1 VVGGSVGYFVLGFY
15 LQKVRVRS
23 LILYGLFFLSAGF
36 TIFGTWL
43 MRFNFSSLGQ
53 EYFFFEYLSISV
65 ILTSITLY
73 MILSK
78 VSAGWPKNPFVK
90 RVLHLISI
98 NTLPI
103 YLLHVIIME
112 TLQRGYLGLKLSITI
127 LNPVIG
133 VPIVAIST
141 FFITFGLV
149 LLMKRVPVLRSIIG

>member
-1 VVGGSVGYFVLGFY
+1 M
-15 LQKVRVRS
+15 RS
-23 LILYGLFFLSAGF
+23 LILYGLFFLSVGF

-43 MRFNFSSLGQ
+43 MRFNLSSLGQ
-53 EYFFFEYLSISV
+53 ENFFFDNLSIGV

-78 VSAGWPKNPFVK
+78 VSADWPKNPLVK
-90 RVLHLISI
+90 RVLHMISK

-103 YLLHVIIME
+103 YFFHVIVME
-112 TLQRGYLGLKLSITI
+112 TLQRGYLGFKLSITI

-133 VPIVAIST
+133 LPIVAITT

-149 LLMKRVPVLRSIIG
+149 LLMKRVPILRSIIG